1 MTISGS
7 DLFDFAMITI
17 FAREFL
23 EGSII
28 IGEYR
33 TIILRSSSGDG
44 DDAAVLA
51 PGITS
56 DEALTAVTI
65 AAMGATALAL
75 FVIAGV
81 AIPLAI
87 LSSTFNEDVAY
98 IIEGISKIVAAISLL
113 QLSLKIPKLLGI
125 YPRNT
130 DRSIMSRFA
139 KRGSR
144 HPNVNH
150 DDDDDDD
157 DAMEIEPVQ
166 PVSEGLTLRSIRF
179 NVAWNIWR
187 EVAEIG
193 VFLLPSFLSN
203 TDLTKL
209 PLSALSG
216 ALVGITV
223 GIGIYVANKRLSQK
237 THLCIFVVLLLV
249 VLSAGLYTGG
259 SHKLETVLG
268 STEEVWE
275 ISDDFWSVDR
285 LPMTIIKPFGYNDSR
300 TILEI
305 VSFWCWLLLS
315 AVLHYCKYKMA
326 RRGVVAILTTT
337 VPNDDLID
345 ESDDEKRGDDTSKG
359 CRTADEATL
368 QASTGTES
376 ESPASTIHNV

>member
-98 IIEGISKIVAAISLL
+98 IIEGISKIVAAVSLL

-150 DDDDDDD
+150 DDDDDD

-300 TILEI
+300 TVLEI

-326 RRGVVAILTTT
+326 RRGVVAIPTTT

>member
-98 IIEGISKIVAAISLL
+98 IIEGISKIVAAVSLL

-150 DDDDDDD
+150 DDDDDD

-326 RRGVVAILTTT
+326 RRGVVVIPTTT